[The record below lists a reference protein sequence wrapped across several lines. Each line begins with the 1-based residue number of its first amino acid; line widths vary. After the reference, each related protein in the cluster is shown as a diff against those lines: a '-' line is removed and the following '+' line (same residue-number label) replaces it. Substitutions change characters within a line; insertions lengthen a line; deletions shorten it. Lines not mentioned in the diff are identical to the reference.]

1 MKYHIGYYGGTGG
14 DFLRGLIVSGL
25 KDIQTKFEDNKLY
38 TKFKFEDN
46 KFYTKF
52 HKWRPVIEVGN
63 TGKIEAVGPMDIDDD
78 RYRAIKLGHEIGK
91 RINRLNFYYLECNK
105 DIDKFQKYI
114 YDYASTKVPSD
125 NGLRS
130 KTSVS
135 VGHEHINFIHTFNS
149 LKEFY
154 VHMKDYRKNDKVL
167 YIIINSI
174 QEANQRW
181 VNNSIKN
188 LAQIP
193 IERLPED
200 KDLQKTHFLEHKE
213 ITDMV
218 KSEKKPE
225 DILLPMKYIY
235 NKEYLRRFLST
246 EFEWDDRCYDAL
258 YDAWYSKQDIII

>member
-1 MKYHIGYYGGTGG
+1 MKYHIGYYGGTCG

-25 KDIQTKFEDNKLY
+25 KDIQTKFEDNNLY
-38 TKFKFEDN
+38 A
-46 KFYTKF
+46 KF
-52 HKWRPVIEVGN
+52 HEWKPVIEVGD

-91 RINRLNFYYLECNK
+91 RVNRLKFYYLECNK

-114 YDYASTKVPSD
+114 YDYAGTTVSSD

-135 VGHEHINFIHTFNS
+135 VGHEHVNFIHTFNS

-154 VHMKDYRKNDKVL
+154 VHMKDYRKNDIVL
-167 YIIINSI
+167 YITINSI
-174 QEANQRW
+174 EEANQRW

-188 LAQIP
+188 LEDQNTGP
-193 IERLPED
+193 IERLPE
-200 KDLQKTHFLEHKE
+200 KDLQQTHFLEHKE

-218 KSEKKPE
+218 KLEKKTE

-246 EFEWDDRCYDAL
+246 KFEWDDRCYDAL
-258 YDAWYSKQDIII
+258 YDAWYSKQDVII